1 MASVSRLQPRVAT
14 MIRNGASLDEVE
26 QQVIEPS
33 KVGPD
38 REAALWLYAW
48 SLMELREDHTRAST
62 ALSAR

>member
-1 MASVSRLQPRVAT
+1 